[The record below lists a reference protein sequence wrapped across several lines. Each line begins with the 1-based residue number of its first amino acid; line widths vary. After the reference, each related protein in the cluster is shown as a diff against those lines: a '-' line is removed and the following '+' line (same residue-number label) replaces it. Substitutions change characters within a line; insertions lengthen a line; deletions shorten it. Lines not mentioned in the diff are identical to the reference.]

1 MTPARKRVPRK
12 IAPSDNFTAG
22 VEDDTEAEAARDPV
36 ERDPRDPSVID
47 IEDMIRGVNI
57 TTGAYI
63 PPVDA
68 PLAETTG
75 DRDPRTFEPTEP
87 DQTEPDQTEPEP
99 TEPDQTIGEIVTD
112 QEHALAEEPYMPGF
126 AMSDEP
132 LPIPSINFEPDNE
145 LPAAGAQQTAA
156 AGQMPQAPEPRPSPV
171 KTSVPGVFTQVPG
184 DFAKEGVKHGAID
197 PGDDDIQS
205 PRERRLAATAAVAA
219 PVSPAQGNIRYEG
232 RIRILEAFQYAGR
245 LDIAPAWVDRNWLA
259 HGDFDDLR
267 QIPAGPC
274 LRVPLPSGNNAIARI
289 GDYVVQQE
297 VVLAPGMPT
306 DVRVEVWAKTD
317 FEKNFLAVAAA

>member
-1 MTPARKRVPRK
+1 MTPARKRLPRK

-22 VEDDTEAEAARDPV
+22 VEDDVLAPGEAQDPDV
-36 ERDPRDPSVID
+36 VD

-63 PPVDA
+63 PPVEA
-68 PLAETTG
+68 PLAEITG
-75 DRDPRTFEPTEP
+75 DRDPRTFEPT
-87 DQTEPDQTEPEP
+87 
-99 TEPDQTIGEIVTD
+99 IGEAITD
-112 QEHALAEEPYMPGF
+112 QEHALADEPYMPGF
-126 AMSDEP
+126 AMSDD
-132 LPIPSINFEPDNE
+132 PIP

-171 KTSVPGVFTQVPG
+171 ETSVPGVFTQVPG
-184 DFAKEGVKHGAID
+184 ARGAGAID

-205 PRERRLAATAAVAA
+205 PRERRLAATA
-219 PVSPAQGNIRYEG
+219 PVLPAQGNIRYEG

-245 LDIAPAWVDRNWLA
+245 LDSAPAWIDRNWLA